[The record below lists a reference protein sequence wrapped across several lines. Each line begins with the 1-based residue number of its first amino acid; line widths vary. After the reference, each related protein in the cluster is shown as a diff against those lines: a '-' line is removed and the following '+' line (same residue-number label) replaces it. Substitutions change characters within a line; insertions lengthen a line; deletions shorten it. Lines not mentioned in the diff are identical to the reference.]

1 MSKPLVIVSCP
12 ADTFSGYGARSRDIL
27 KSLFRLKK
35 YEVKIIPQRWGSTPF
50 GALDANNPDDKEI
63 LDNIYPY
70 PQIQTQP
77 DVWIQITVP
86 NEFQPIGKFNI
97 GITAGIESTIFPAP
111 WIDGCNRMNL
121 ILTSS
126 EFSKNILLSTTF
138 EEKNNQ
144 TGQVTRQVKA
154 EVPVEVL
161 FEGADL
167 NKYFPIEDSDL
178 PDTEIVNT
186 LDEVE
191 EDFCFLFVG
200 HWLSGNIGEDRKNVG
215 LMIKLFLE
223 TFKGKGVKPALI
235 LKTSHG
241 PASIMDRDEILKK
254 IDAIRQTV
262 AGQNLPN
269 IYLLHGELQDE
280 DMNYLYNHPKVKTMI
295 SFTKGEGFGRP
306 LLEFSLIKKPI
317 IVSGWSGHMDF
328 LSPDFTTFIF
338 GELRNIHES
347 AANDMLLKE
356 SQWFNVVESS
366 AVDAMKDIYKNYD
379 KQIPKAKQQA
389 HKNKQSF
396 SIDKMQE
403 RLDEVFEKY
412 IPKKV
417 ELKLPK
423 FDKIELPK

>member
-1 MSKPLVIVSCP
+1 
-12 ADTFSGYGARSRDIL
+12 
-27 KSLFRLKK
+27 
-35 YEVKIIPQRWGSTPF
+35 
-50 GALDANNPDDKEI
+50 
-63 LDNIYPY
+63 
-70 PQIQTQP
+70 
-77 DVWIQITVP
+77 
-86 NEFQPIGKFNI
+86 
-97 GITAGIESTIFPAP
+97 
-111 WIDGCNRMNL
+111 MNL

-126 EFSKNILLSTTF
+126 EFSKNILLSTSF

-328 LSPDFTTFIF
+328 LNPEFTTFIF

>member
-1 MSKPLVIVSCP
+1 MSKPVLVFQAPVG
-12 ADTFSGYGARSRDIL
+12 TRSGYGERSRDL
-27 KSLFRLKK
+27 VRSLIALDKFDI
-35 YEVKIIPQRWGSTPF
+35 KIVSTRWGATPMN
-50 GALDANNPDDKEI
+50 ALTELDTDI
-63 LDNIYPY
+63 LDRILVGNLA
-70 PQIQTQP
+70 QQP
-77 DVWIQITVP
+77 EIFMQVTVP
-86 NEFQPIGKFNI
+86 NEFQKVGKYNI
-97 GITAGIESTIFPAP
+97 GVTAGIETNLCDHT
-111 WIDGCNRMNL
+111 WLEGCNRMDL
-121 ILTSS
+121 VLASS
-126 EFSKNILLSTTF
+126 EHAKAVF
-138 EEKNNQ
+138 EGTSFDKKDSS
-144 TGQVTRQVKA
+144 TGQIVESLKLTT
-154 EVPVEVL
+154 PVEVL
-161 FEGADL
+161 FEGVRL
-167 NKYFPIEDSDL
+167 NTFQKKYTGEANVA
-178 PDTEIVNT
+178 EIF
-186 LDEVE
+186 DQIP

-328 LSPDFTTFIF
+328 LNPEFTTFIF